1 MHKSFTA
8 ALFIILQ
15 THKKVNP
22 FHKGLL
28 NKLWYN
34 HAFNDV
40 VIKKCFRK
48 KIMLLIQNN
57 QIHNQVSTC
66 DCVFLPPLSFLSLLL
81 SFSHTHTHTLYWGIY
96 QSKYFWKTPQIITWV
111 VNFTDA
117 ISSDF
122 QLFSHSVGILLPKW
136 AYSILMLTIRSIVLL
151 I

>member
-15 THKKVNP
+15 IQKKINP
-22 FHKGLL
+22 FHKSLL
-28 NKLWYN
+28 NKLRYN
-34 HAFNDV
+34 HPFNDV
-40 VIKKCFRK
+40 VIKKCFRKK

-66 DCVFLPPLSFLSLLL
+66 DCFFLPPLPFLSLLL
-81 SFSHTHTHTLYWGIY
+81 SFSYTHTLYWGIY
-96 QSKYFWKTPQIITWV
+96 QNKCVWKTPQITTWV

-122 QLFSHSVGILLPKW
+122 QLFSHSIGTLLPKW
-136 AYSILMLTIRSIVLL
+136 AYSILMLTVRSIVLL